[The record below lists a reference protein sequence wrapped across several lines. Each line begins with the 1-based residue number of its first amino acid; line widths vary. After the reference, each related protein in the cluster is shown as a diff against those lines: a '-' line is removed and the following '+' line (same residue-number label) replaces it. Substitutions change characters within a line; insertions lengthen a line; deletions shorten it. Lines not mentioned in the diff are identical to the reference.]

1 MNRKVLILS
10 SVLVVLIIALFL
22 VAFKVTG
29 SSESQSIGECVPYNV
44 VIEKGENEFQASIRW
59 LTKGSCTSF
68 ISYGN
73 DRNNLNLIAVE
84 SSGEFNSKKHHIVI
98 DKLLT
103 YKTYYFLIN
112 SDSQNYGIGGSPLSF
127 TLNSL

>member
-1 MNRKVLILS
+1 MYILGS
-10 SVLVVLIIALFL
+10 TFVVLLVLLFL

-29 SSESQSIGECVPYNV
+29 SSEVESSIDGCTPYNV
-44 VIEKGENEFQASIRW
+44 VIERGENEFQAVIKW
-59 LTKGSCTSF
+59 LTKDTCTSF
-68 ISYGN
+68 ISYGT
-73 DRNNLNLIAVE
+73 DRNNLNLIAV
-84 SSGEFNSKKHHIVI
+84 GDDVNTKKHTVAI

-112 SDSQNYGIGGSPLSF
+112 SESQDYGIGGMALSF